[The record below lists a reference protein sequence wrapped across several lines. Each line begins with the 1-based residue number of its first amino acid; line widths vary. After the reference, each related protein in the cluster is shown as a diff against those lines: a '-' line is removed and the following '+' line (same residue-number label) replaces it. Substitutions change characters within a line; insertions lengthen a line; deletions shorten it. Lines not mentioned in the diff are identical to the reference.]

1 MKIHIE
7 WKEQYICMKGDYFM
21 ADFVAGA
28 ACSRRDPDPF
38 PKDPVVGMAYV
49 PFQQYGTIYQPEMGF
64 DNGTIFSDLNKP
76 FYGSRGEPR

>member
-38 PKDPVVGMAYV
+38 PKDPVAGHIGVVEKLKQKVIEKIGNILPASA
-49 PFQQYGTIYQPEMGF
+49 ER
-64 DNGTIFSDLNKP
+64 DSLKL
-76 FYGSRGEPR
+76 